1 MGAYLVAGMTEQP
14 AVLAYIGLGSNL
26 PHAGQSGVELLSTA
40 LDDLA
45 FHPNIALTCV
55 SHFYSTSALVAT
67 PSDDVPDYCNA
78 VAQIQTTLSGE
89 HLLGVLQGLELAHG
103 RTRSPNQRWQARTLD
118 LDVLLYGDDIIAS
131 PHLTVPHL
139 ELHHRGFVL
148 YPLQDIQNAM
158 SRTITIPH
166 LGNVDD
172 VMARFLLKNQSSDNP
187 QMCERLRAT
196 YTIKKHL
203 TFK

>member
-1 MGAYLVAGMTEQP
+1 MSSNTKKI

-45 FHPNIALTCV
+45 SHPNIELTCV
-55 SHFYSTSALVAT
+55 SHFYSSSAVVAT
-67 PSDDVPDYCNA
+67 PTDDVPDYCNA
-78 VAQIQTTLSGE
+78 VAQINTTLSGE

-118 LDVLLYGDDIIAS
+118 LDVLLYGDQVIAS
-131 PHLTVPHL
+131 PYLTVPHP

-148 YPLQDIQNAM
+148 YPLQDIQQAI
-158 SRTITIPH
+158 SHPITVPN
-166 LGNVDD
+166 LGDVDD
-172 VMARFLLKNQSSDNP
+172 VMARFLARNQASDAP
-187 QMCERLRAT
+187 QTCERLQAT
-196 YTIKKHL
+196 YTIKK
-203 TFK
+203 